1 MSRVVLVHGFTQT
14 GRSWDRVAGGLSDH
28 DVVQP
33 DLPGHGRHADEPAD
47 LWRCADHL
55 ADECGRATY
64 LGYSMGARVA
74 LHLALAHPSLVTG
87 LVVLGAT
94 AGIDDE
100 HERAARR
107 AADDVLADRLEEVGT
122 SVFLE
127 EWLSQPL
134 FADLHEEAR
143 GARSTD
149 AAGLAS
155 SLRLAGTGTQE
166 PLWDRLRALSM
177 PVLVLAG
184 ERDGKFR
191 ALADRLAAAIG
202 ANAEVAVVPGAGHAA
217 HLERSDAFLD
227 VVRPWLDAHP
237 ETANPTVSSAP

>member
-1 MSRVVLVHGFTQT
+1 MHGFTQT
-14 GRSWDRVAGGLSDH
+14 GRSWDRIAAGLAGH

-33 DLPGHGRHADEPAD
+33 DLPGHGRRADERAD
-47 LWRCADHL
+47 LWRCADRL
-55 ADECGRATY
+55 ALECGLATY
-64 LGYSMGARVA
+64 VGYSMGARVA
-74 LHLALAHPSLVTG
+74 LHLALAHPALVTG
-87 LVVLGAT
+87 LVLLGAT

-127 EWLSQPL
+127 EWLGQRL
-134 FADLHEEAR
+134 FAGLPEDAR

-166 PLWDRLRALSM
+166 PLWDRLPVLAM

-184 ERDGKFR
+184 ERDEKFR
-191 ALADRLAAAIG
+191 ALAGRLAAAVG
-202 ANAEVAVVPGAGHAA
+202 DNAEVALVPGAGHAA
-217 HLERSDAFLD
+217 HLERPDAFLD
-227 VVRPWLDAHP
+227 VLRPWLDAHP
-237 ETANPTVSSAP
+237 DTASPTASSAP